1 MNSKELKHF
10 GMGGLSLVPM
20 EEPASSLFH
29 YGVKGQRWGV
39 RRYQNEDGT
48 RTPLGKRVEDKANV
62 RLSKGKN
69 LTSRQKKILK
79 RMSEDDD
86 RRINIKASAEARK
99 KFIKEN
105 IRPGE
110 TVLQMSRR
118 LNPLWPKGETKPSHE
133 WDDAAQKALDDRF
146 NKKHGALVEKL
157 KQAKSDDE
165 HDAIMRKADR
175 LESAYLDIQEG
186 ILDID
191 WYKEYKKE

>member
-1 MNSKELKHF
+1 MNPKELKHF
-10 GMGGLSLVPM
+10 GIGGLSLVPM

-39 RRYQNEDGT
+39 RRYQNADGT
-48 RTPLGKRVEDKANV
+48 RTPLGKRVEDKANT
-62 RLSKGKN
+62 RMSKGKN

-86 RRINIKASAEARK
+86 RRINIKAAAEAGK
-99 KFIKEN
+99 NFIKKN

-110 TVLQMSRR
+110 TVLQMNRR

-133 WDDAAQKALDDRF
+133 WDDAAQQALENRF

-186 ILDID
+186 ILDTD

>member
-1 MNSKELKHF
+1 MNPKELKHF

-20 EEPASSLFH
+20 EDPASSLFH

-39 RRYQNEDGT
+39 RRYQNADGT
-48 RTPLGKRVEDKANV
+48 RTKAGLKLEAKANK

-69 LTSRQKKILK
+69 LTYRQKNLLKKI
-79 RMSEDDD
+79 SEYDEKK
-86 RRINIKASAEARK
+86 IFYEANKQAAK
-99 KFIKEN
+99 KFIEEN

-110 TVLQMSRR
+110 TTLQMKRR

-133 WDDAAQKALDDRF
+133 WDDAAQQALENRF

-175 LESAYLDIQEG
+175 LEAAYLDIQEG
-186 ILDID
+186 ILDVD
-191 WYKEYKKE
+191 WSKTYART

>member
-48 RTPLGKRVEDKANV
+48 RTPLGKRVEDKANT
-62 RLSKGKN
+62 RMSKGKN
-69 LTSRQKKILK
+69 LTSMQKKILK

-86 RRINIKASAEARK
+86 RRINIKAAAEAGK
-99 KFIKEN
+99 NFIKKN

-110 TVLQMSRR
+110 TVLQMNRR

-133 WDDAAQKALDDRF
+133 WDDTSRQALENRF

-186 ILDID
+186 ILDTD

>member
-20 EEPASSLFH
+20 EEPDSSLFH

-48 RTPLGKRVEDKANV
+48 RTPLGKRVEDKANA

-79 RMSEDDD
+79 GMSEDDD
-86 RRINIKASAEARK
+86 RRINIKAAAEARK

>member
-39 RRYQNEDGT
+39 RRYQNADGT
-48 RTPLGKRVEDKANV
+48 RTPLGKRVEDKANT
-62 RLSKGKN
+62 RMSKGKN
-69 LTSRQKKILK
+69 LTSMQKKILK

-86 RRINIKASAEARK
+86 RRINIKAAAEAEK
-99 KFIKEN
+99 EFIKKN
-105 IRPGE
+105 ILPGE
-110 TVLQMSRR
+110 TVLQMERR

-133 WDDAAQKALDDRF
+133 WDDASRKTLEDRF

-186 ILDID
+186 ILDTD

>member
-20 EEPASSLFH
+20 EDPASSLFH
-29 YGVKGQRWGV
+29 YGVKGMKWGV

-48 RTPLGKRVEDKANV
+48 RTPLGKRVEDKVNA

-133 WDDAAQKALDDRF
+133 WDDAARKALDDRF

-186 ILDID
+186 ILDVD
-191 WYKEYKKE
+191 WHKEYKKE

>member
-48 RTPLGKRVEDKANV
+48 RTPLGKRVEDKANA
-62 RLSKGKN
+62 RMSKGKN

-86 RRINIKASAEARK
+86 RRINIKATAEAGK

-105 IRPGE
+105 ILPGE
-110 TVLQMSRR
+110 TVLQMKRR
-118 LNPLWPKGETKPSHE
+118 LNPLWPKGETKPFIE
-133 WDDAAQKALDDRF
+133 WDDDKQRTWEEKY
-146 NKKHGALVEKL
+146 NKKQSTLRNKWES
-157 KQAKSDDE
+157 AKSE
-165 HDAIMRKADR
+165 EEEISFMEKSDR
-175 LESAYLDIQEG
+175 LESSYLDIKEG
-186 ILDID
+186 ILDTD

>member
-1 MNSKELKHF
+1 MR
-10 GMGGLSLVPM
+10 MGQGP
-20 EEPASSLFH
+20 
-29 YGVKGQRWGV
+29 
-39 RRYQNEDGT
+39 
-48 RTPLGKRVEDKANV
+48 PLGKRVEDKANT
-62 RLSKGKN
+62 RMSKGKN

-86 RRINIKASAEARK
+86 RRINIKAAAEAGK
-99 KFIKEN
+99 NFIKKN

-110 TVLQMSRR
+110 TVLQMNRR

-133 WDDAAQKALDDRF
+133 WDDATQKALDDRF

-186 ILDID
+186 ILDTD